1 MVGYATNAVATSLS
15 FSNWMAHQHP
25 TSLFSLLL
33 LETVAPFSFPRSAV
47 YWCAFKP
54 AGNSFPAPLVSSA
67 YYPLSPIGSW
77 LPNLCLQLW
86 PHHRTLDSNIQ
97 THKKNVLTKISINHS
112 ECWLSQ
118 TERRTPPQA
127 ESSPVFPTF
136 PPFSSSWK
144 SRHHSGFLPSPHPS
158 IYKLSVNPWHSFRY
172 GPELCLS
179 CIIFV

>member
-33 LETVAPFSFPRSAV
+33 LETVTPFSFPRSAL

-97 THKKNVLTKISINHS
+97 THKKMSSPRYLQIIANVDFPKQNEGLLPKLSLLQCFLLFLLSAQAENWDIILDSSLPRIPLSIN
-112 ECWLSQ
+112 CQ
-118 TERRTPPQA
+118 
-127 ESSPVFPTF
+127 
-136 PPFSSSWK
+136 
-144 SRHHSGFLPSPHPS
+144 
-158 IYKLSVNPWHSFRY
+158 
-172 GPELCLS
+172 
-179 CIIFV
+179 